1 MSTPLATTKER
12 FESKDKLVAA
22 VEELMT
28 DELWLPLLSKDRA
41 GARDIKH
48 VSNAKLLKL
57 HATLTQV
64 KEEFGSRTKLIDAI
78 LELEGRS
85 KDGGYRSRLEAFPV
99 PRLYDLHQSAK
110 RRAKGVVQ
118 VSAVQPRSAE

>member
-1 MSTPLATTKER
+1 MSTHLATAKER
-12 FESKDKLVAA
+12 FESKEKLVVA
-22 VEELMT
+22 VQELMT
-28 DELWLPLLSKDRA
+28 DDLWVARLSKDRG

-57 HATLTQV
+57 HALLTQV

-78 LELEGRS
+78 LELEGHS
-85 KDGGYRSRLEAFPV
+85 KDAGYRARLEPYPV

-110 RRAKGVVQ
+110 RRAK
-118 VSAVQPRSAE
+118 RS